1 MGASVA
7 TMKGSR
13 QIKSAKRL
21 RIIGTSR
28 HRDVVGVAEEAI
40 GWGAIA
46 VQLPANTPPLLR
58 VDFL

>member
-1 MGASVA
+1 MDASVT

-13 QIKSAKRL
+13 QIKSVKRL

-28 HRDVVGVAEEAI
+28 PRDAAGVAEEAI
-40 GWGAIA
+40 GWGATA
-46 VQLPANTPPLLR
+46 VQLTANTPPLLR